1 MAGIGFVL
9 RRLTRRDDLSGAL
22 QAFTAA
28 AAITSGPWLLTVL
41 AIAGS
46 GLGTALAASP
56 PEYQSFRVILSYDF
70 CFSLVLTAPA
80 TTLASRLVAD
90 QLFAGRVDEI
100 VPTFLATLAFALAL
114 QMPLALLF
122 WFVPIDLPWPD
133 AAAAVACYAALV
145 ALWVTTA
152 FLSVL
157 RDFGFVLLCFVSGMA
172 VASVGSLWVGQG
184 FGAAGMLA
192 WFAIGI
198 ALVGFA
204 GAGRLVAR
212 FPYGALEFRALAEA
226 ARRNRVLLLIG
237 LLSAAA
243 PWADKWVMWFG
254 PSSERLSSGLHHAPA
269 YDSAMFLSYLAMVP
283 GSAAFF
289 VIAETGFFLSYRRFF
304 DEVLSGATLSRIES
318 QRGELC
324 ARIADAGVSLILL
337 QGIVTVTIQLAG
349 PSLVQA
355 GLLTTMQYPI
365 FRFGVLGAQF
375 HLLLNCLLVVMSYLD
390 LRADQVACA
399 LLFLVLNACLTA
411 GLLPLGFGWDGYGY
425 FLAGLLAFLFAA
437 GLTASRCRDL
447 IYIAF
452 IRNNASLRDT
462 RR

>member
-1 MAGIGFVL
+1 
-9 RRLTRRDDLSGAL
+9 LTQRDDLSGAL

-46 GLGTALAASP
+46 GLGMAVATAA

-90 QLFAGRVDEI
+90 QLFAGKVDEI
-100 VPTFLATLAFALAL
+100 VPTFLATLAMALAL
-114 QMPLALLF
+114 QMPLALLC
-122 WFVPIDLPWPD
+122 WFEVIDLPGMD
-133 AAAAVACYAALV
+133 AAAAVAGYAALV
-145 ALWVTTA
+145 LLWVTTA

-157 RDFGFVLLCFVSGMA
+157 RDFGFVLACFVLGMA
-172 VASVGSLWVGQG
+172 VACGGSLWASQA

-192 WFAIGI
+192 WFATGI

-204 GAGRLVAR
+204 GAGRLMSR
-212 FPYGALEFRALAEA
+212 FAYGALPLEALVAA

-254 PSSERLSSGLHHAPA
+254 PLSERLSSGLRHAPS
-269 YDSAMFLSYLAMVP
+269 YDSAMFLAYLAMVP

-318 QRGELC
+318 QRSELC
-324 ARIADAGVSLILL
+324 GRIADAGVSLILL
-337 QGIVTVTIQLAG
+337 QGIVTVTTQLAG
-349 PSLVQA
+349 PSLIQA
-355 GLLTTMQYPI
+355 GVLTALQYPI

-390 LRADQVACA
+390 LRADQVSCA
-399 LLFLVLNACLTA
+399 SSFLFLNVLLVA
-411 GLLPLGFGWDGYGY
+411 GLLPFGFGWDGYGY
-425 FLAGLLAFLFAA
+425 FLAALLAFLIAA
-437 GLTASRCRDL
+437 AMTASRCRDL
-447 IYIAF
+447 IYVAF
-452 IRNNASLRDT
+452 IRNNASVRDA
-462 RR
+462 R